1 MKQAAAQGDAR
12 QVRNRQAAWL
22 RVYLGYAP
30 GVGKTYAM
38 LHDGHRRTDR
48 GTDVVVG
55 WVQTYDRP
63 HTVAAIGDLEIVPSR
78 AVEYRGQLLHE
89 LDVDA
94 VIARQPQVAL
104 VDELAHTN
112 VPGSKHV
119 KRYQDVI
126 DLREHGINVISTV
139 NVQHLASLHETVQVL
154 AGVTVTETL
163 PDWVLDGADELEMVD
178 YQPEALRKRLRRG
191 NVQPKEQVER
201 ALDGFFRLDNLTA
214 LRELTL
220 KRKALHTQRKLL
232 ERGDL
237 DGVSVPSH
245 SAETVL
251 VCVLRGDE
259 AQALVRR
266 GVHLADR
273 LRGRLIVLQISEP
286 GGGLQADASRG
297 HQETVRALQLARA
310 LGAEVHTLIAYSNV
324 ADKLVGFA
332 TDVGASQIVLAAG
345 THSWLR
351 ELIGGSILRD
361 VLQRTR
367 DVDVHIV
374 RRAER

>member
-1 MKQAAAQGDAR
+1 MNHAAAPGDTR
-12 QVRNRQAAWL
+12 QARNRHAAWL

-30 GVGKTYAM
+30 GVGKTYSM
-38 LHDGHRRTDR
+38 LNEGRRRRDR

-63 HTVAAIGDLEIVPSR
+63 HTVAAVGDLEIVPSR
-78 AVEYRGQLLHE
+78 ALEYRGQLLHE
-89 LDVDA
+89 MDVDA

-112 VPGSKHV
+112 VPGSKHL
-119 KRYQDVI
+119 KRYQDVL

-139 NVQHLASLHETVQVL
+139 NIQHLASLHETVQVL
-154 AGVTVTETL
+154 TGVTVTEAL
-163 PDWVLDGADELEMVD
+163 PDWVLEAADELEVVD

-191 NVQPKEQVER
+191 NVQPKAQVES
-201 ALDGFFRLDNLTA
+201 ALDGFFRIDNLTA

-220 KRKALHTQRKLL
+220 RRKALHAQHKLL

-237 DGVSVPSH
+237 DGVSMPALS
-245 SAETVL
+245 SETVL
-251 VCVLRGDE
+251 VCVLPGDE

-273 LRGRLIVLQISEP
+273 LRGRLIVVHISEP
-286 GGGLQADASRG
+286 GGGLPADASRG
-297 HQETVRALQLARA
+297 RQETVKALQLARA
-310 LGAEVHTLIAYSNV
+310 LGAEVHTIIAYSSV
-324 ADKLVGFA
+324 ADTLVGFA
-332 TDVGASQIVLAAG
+332 TDVGASQIVLG
-345 THSWLR
+345 EPTRSWLG
-351 ELIGGSILRD
+351 ELFGGSIVRD
-361 VLQRTR
+361 ILQRTR

-374 RRAER
+374 RRAEQ

>member
-1 MKQAAAQGDAR
+1 MK
-12 QVRNRQAAWL
+12 AWL

-38 LHDGHRRTDR
+38 LQEGLRRRDR

-55 WVQTYDRP
+55 WVQTYNRP
-63 HTVAAIGDLEIVPSR
+63 HTVAAVGDLEIVPSR
-78 AVEYRGQLLHE
+78 ALDYRGQVLHE
-89 LDVDA
+89 MDVDA

-104 VDELAHTN
+104 VDELAHAN
-112 VPGSKHV
+112 VPGSKQV
-119 KRYQDVI
+119 KRYQDVLA
-126 DLREHGINVISTV
+126 LREYGINVISTV
-139 NVQHLASLHETVQVL
+139 NVQHLASLHETVQLL
-154 AGVTVTETL
+154 AGVTVAETL
-163 PDWVLDGADELEMVD
+163 PDWVLDAADELEMVD

-191 NVQPKEQVER
+191 NVQPRGQVER
-201 ALDGFFRLDNLTA
+201 ALEAFFHLDTLTA

-220 KRKALHTQRKLL
+220 RQKALHTQRKLQ

-237 DGVSVPSH
+237 EERPVPAPSI
-245 SAETVL
+245 ETVL

-259 AQALVRR
+259 AQSLVRR

-273 LRGRLIVLQISEP
+273 LRGSLIVLQISEP
-286 GGGLQADASRG
+286 GAGLQGDASVG

-310 LGAEVHTLIAYSNV
+310 LGAEVHTLIADANV
-324 ADKLVGFA
+324 ADTLVGFA
-332 TDVGASQIVLAAG
+332 TDMGASQIVLAAE

-351 ELIGGSILRD
+351 ELFGGWPSRSGGSIVRD

-374 RRAER
+374 RRSQR

>member
-1 MKQAAAQGDAR
+1 VNQAAAPGDAR
-12 QVRNRQAAWL
+12 QARNRQAAWL

-38 LHDGHRRTDR
+38 LDEGRRRRDR

-55 WVQTYDRP
+55 WVQTYGRP
-63 HTVAAIGDLEIVPSR
+63 HTEAAVGDLEVVPSR
-78 AVEYRGQLLHE
+78 ALDYRGQVLHE
-89 LDVDA
+89 MDLDA
-94 VIARQPQVAL
+94 VIARHPQVAL
-104 VDELAHTN
+104 VDELAHSN
-112 VPGSKHV
+112 VPGSKHL
-119 KRYQDVI
+119 KRYQDVL

-139 NVQHLASLHETVQVL
+139 NVQHLTSLHETVQVL
-154 AGVTVTETL
+154 AGVAVTETL
-163 PDWVLDGADELEMVD
+163 PDWVLEAADELEVVD

-191 NVQPKEQVER
+191 NVQPKAQVER
-201 ALDGFFRLDNLTA
+201 ALDGFFQLDNLTA

-220 KRKALHTQRKLL
+220 RRKTLHTQHKLL

-237 DGVSVPSH
+237 EGVSVPAS

-251 VCVLRGDE
+251 VCVLRGNE

-273 LRGRLIVLQISEP
+273 LRGKLIVLHISEP

-297 HQETVRALQLARA
+297 HQETVKALQLASA
-310 LGAEVHTLIAYSNV
+310 LGAEVHTLIAYSSV
-324 ADKLVGFA
+324 ADTLVGFA

-345 THSWLR
+345 TRSWLR
-351 ELIGGSILRD
+351 ELFGGSIVRE

-367 DVDVHIV
+367 DLDVHIV
-374 RRAER
+374 RRAEQ

>member
-1 MKQAAAQGDAR
+1 VKQAAAPDDAR

-38 LHDGHRRTDR
+38 LNEGRRRRDR
-48 GTDVVVG
+48 GSDVAVG

-63 HTVAAIGDLEIVPSR
+63 HTVAAVGDLEVVPSR
-78 AVEYRGQLLHE
+78 ALEYRGQLLHE
-89 LDVDA
+89 MDVDA

-104 VDELAHTN
+104 VDELAHSN
-112 VPGSKHV
+112 VPGSKHL
-119 KRYQDVI
+119 KRYQDVL

-139 NVQHLASLHETVQVL
+139 NIQHLASLHETVQVL
-154 AGVTVTETL
+154 VGVTVTETL
-163 PDWVLDGADELEMVD
+163 PDWVLEAADELELVD

-191 NVQPKEQVER
+191 HGQPKAQIEH
-201 ALDGFFRLDNLTA
+201 ALDGFFRIDNLTA

-220 KRKALHTQRKLL
+220 RRKALHAQHKLL
-232 ERGDL
+232 EGGGF
-237 DGVSVPSH
+237 DGVSVPAL
-245 SAETVL
+245 SAEAVL

-273 LRGRLIVLQISEP
+273 LRGRLIVLHISEP
-286 GGGLQADASRG
+286 SGGLPADASRG
-297 HQETVRALQLARA
+297 HQETVKALQLARA
-310 LGAEVHTLIAYSNV
+310 LGAEVHTLIAYSGV
-324 ADKLVGFA
+324 ADTLVGFA
-332 TDVGASQIVLAAG
+332 RDVGSSQIVLAERSR
-345 THSWLR
+345 SWLG
-351 ELIGGSILRD
+351 ELFGASLVRD

-374 RRAER
+374 RRAEQ

>member
-1 MKQAAAQGDAR
+1 VKQAAGLDETR
-12 QVRNRQAAWL
+12 LVRSRQAAWL

-38 LHDGHRRTDR
+38 LHEGRRRRDR

-63 HTVAAIGDLEIVPSR
+63 HTVDAVGDLEIVPPR
-78 AVEYRGQLLHE
+78 ALEYRGQLLHE
-89 LDVDA
+89 MDVEA

-112 VPGSKHV
+112 VPGSKHL
-119 KRYQDVI
+119 KRYQDVV
-126 DLREHGINVISTV
+126 DLREYGINVITTV
-139 NVQHLASLHETVQVL
+139 NIQHLASLHETVQLL

-163 PDWVLDGADELEMVD
+163 PDWVLEAADELEMVD
-178 YQPEALRKRLRRG
+178 YLPEALRKRLRRG
-191 NVQPKEQVER
+191 NVQPKAQVER
-201 ALDGFFRLDNLTA
+201 ALEGFFRIDTLTA

-220 KRKALHTQRKLL
+220 QRKALHSQRKLQQS
-232 ERGDL
+232 GAFN
-237 DGVSVPSH
+237 GFSIPAPST
-245 SAETVL
+245 ETVL
-251 VCVLRGDE
+251 VGVLRGDA
-259 AQALVRR
+259 AQVLVRR

-286 GGGLQADASRG
+286 GGGLQSDASRG
-297 HQETVRALQLARA
+297 HQETIKALQLARA
-310 LGAEVHTLIAYSNV
+310 LGAEVHSVIAYSRV
-324 ADKLVGFA
+324 SDTLVQFA
-332 TDVGASQIVLAAG
+332 TDVGASQIVLG
-345 THSWLR
+345 EGPHSWFR
-351 ELIGGSILRD
+351 ELMGDSIVRD
-361 VLQRTR
+361 VLRRTS